1 MWAAVLRPHRKR
13 PWRPYQTEI
22 VGRVSIIRAG
32 STDFPRFN
40 MKKRVLNY
48 LSYVALAIPR
58 ALFVPCDVV
67 IAMTDPPF
75 QGIVGAMVA
84 MLKRKPYVYNIRD
97 LYPDMAVGG
106 SIVEPGILSKIW
118 EKLHRWALRHAARVI
133 VLGEDRRERI
143 IAKRVEPARVM
154 VVRDGTEVLRS
165 NTPSPAPDRDVVR
178 AIRGDSSFVLV
189 HAGNLG
195 FYGAWNALVTAARN
209 RANEGVGLV
218 FVGDGA
224 QRSQV
229 EAAAAGSDNIRF
241 LDFFRRARFR
251 PCSRLPTPTSLP

>member
-1 MWAAVLRPHRKR
+1 VWAAVLRPHRKT
-13 PWRPYQTEI
+13 PLAALPNGNCWSSAHYPC
-22 VGRVSIIRAG
+22 
-32 STDFPRFN
+32 RFDGFSPLQHE
-40 MKKRVLNY
+40 KRVLNY

-97 LYPDMAVGG
+97 LYADMAVGG

-154 VVRDGTEVLRS
+154 VVRD
-165 NTPSPAPDRDVVR
+165 
-178 AIRGDSSFVLV
+178 
-189 HAGNLG
+189 
-195 FYGAWNALVTAARN
+195 
-209 RANEGVGLV
+209 
-218 FVGDGA
+218 
-224 QRSQV
+224 
-229 EAAAAGSDNIRF
+229 
-241 LDFFRRARFR
+241 
-251 PCSRLPTPTSLP
+251 